1 MLKSPVDFPIGLVW
15 LSVLAEKP
23 IMGTEGRK
31 SIINYINHKI
41 IGEEQVKKND
51 LYLRTRK
58 TKNTMEN
65 NIEINKILILCL
77 TRKKKKW
84 SQTAL
89 NNDLLTA

>member
-1 MLKSPVDFPIGLVW
+1 
-15 LSVLAEKP
+15 
-23 IMGTEGRK
+23 MGTEGRK

-77 TRKKKKW
+77 TRKKKKC

>member
-1 MLKSPVDFPIGLVW
+1 MIFILGQ
-15 LSVLAEKP
+15 EK
-23 IMGTEGRK
+23 
-31 SIINYINHKI
+31 
-41 IGEEQVKKND
+41 Q
-51 LYLRTRK
+51 
-58 TKNTMEN
+58 KNTMEN

>member
-1 MLKSPVDFPIGLVW
+1 
-15 LSVLAEKP
+15 
-23 IMGTEGRK
+23 MGTEGRK

-41 IGEEQVKKND
+41 IGEKQVKKMIFI
-51 LYLRTRK
+51 LGQEK
-58 TKNTMEN
+58 QKNTMEN
-65 NIEINKILILCL
+65 NIEKNKILILCL

>member
-1 MLKSPVDFPIGLVW
+1 
-15 LSVLAEKP
+15 
-23 IMGTEGRK
+23 MGTEGRK

-41 IGEEQVKKND
+41 IGEEQVKKMIFI
-51 LYLRTRK
+51 LGQEK
-58 TKNTMEN
+58 QKNTMEN